1 MLFLLHTTSLTL
13 TLKRKKNQT
22 LWQNLVSLLKEI
34 FNCILEK
41 FQDGTPRFSGFH
53 VYGEVPQS
61 EVIEVPFL
69 IEVIEVPVL
78 VAINSRLA
86 AVKGTDF

>member
-1 MLFLLHTTSLTL
+1 MS
-13 TLKRKKNQT
+13 
-22 LWQNLVSLLKEI
+22 KE
-34 FNCILEK
+34 
-41 FQDGTPRFSGFH
+41 
-53 VYGEVPQS
+53 YGEVPQS

-86 AVKGTDF
+86 AVKGTDFEKYRKNKTLVNLINENCFRSYIGLLAST

>member
-1 MLFLLHTTSLTL
+1 MRAGRS
-13 TLKRKKNQT
+13 RGGGPR
-22 LWQNLVSLLKEI
+22 VSGS
-34 FNCILEK
+34 
-41 FQDGTPRFSGFH
+41 Q